1 MNERKTLGQ
10 LFVPICIEII
20 FFMLAGMVD
29 TLMLSSVG
37 DQAVGAVG
45 TANTYIG
52 MFIIMYSVVSNGM
65 MAVMTQNIGANKPGI
80 AYQARQLGI
89 IFNIIIGI
97 IISSTLYF
105 GAGFILDFV
114 GIAEALRQPAL
125 EYLQI
130 GRAHV

>member
-10 LFVPICIEII
+10 LFVPICIETI

-89 IFNIIIGI
+89 FFNALVGI
-97 IISSTLYF
+97 VISSILFF
-105 GAGFILDFV
+105 GGGFILDVV
-114 GIAEALRQPAL
+114 GIAQDSYKLKVPL
-125 EYLQI
+125 KD
-130 GRAHV
+130 